1 MVVVVMMMVGVVV
14 VVVVVVGVV
23 VAATWQVRAGA
34 WICSFGFVLL
44 VWRYAVLGELI
55 KNLSFKA

>member
-1 MVVVVMMMVGVVV
+1 MMMVGVVV